1 MDDPYNNMKNWK
13 GLLCSLQLSIDV
25 CSTTQMETNELEKR
39 DSSNQ
44 LSKHTGLIKYT
55 FKMEESTLNG
65 FNTQTVKRKHF
76 FPTY

>member
-25 CSTTQMETNELEKR
+25 CSTTQMQTNELEKR

-55 FKMEESTLNG
+55 FKDG
-65 FNTQTVKRKHF
+65 RKHLK
-76 FPTY
+76 